1 MRCRKCGRDN
11 RSSRKFC
18 ADCGAPI
25 ATNCGRCG
33 ASNQPGERFCG
44 DCGASLSLAAPA
56 SDPDDRTSWSGLSS
70 SGEVVDGERKTITAL
85 FADIKGSTEL
95 VEELDPEEAQ
105 AIVDPA
111 LKMMIEA
118 VRHYDGYIVQSTGD
132 GIFALFGAPAAHEDH
147 PQRALYAAL
156 RIQDG
161 IRRHGDRLRSAGRAP
176 LQIRIGINSG
186 EVVMRSIRTGE
197 ATHEYAPI
205 GVTANLAARLQTL
218 ANPGST
224 VIAESTRR
232 LVEGYF
238 ALRPLGTSRVKGI
251 SEPVNIYEVVGLGPL
266 RTRIQRAAGRGLT
279 RFVGRELEMKTL
291 KHAAELA
298 RQGHGQI
305 VAVAGDPGVGK
316 SRLLFEFKATSQN
329 GWMVLETFSVSY
341 GKASAYLPLIELLQ
355 GYFKISTD
363 DDMRTRREKITG
375 RVLALDRTLEDTLP
389 YLFALLGMVD
399 SRDSVA
405 QMDAQVK
412 KRRTLEAVTRILLRE
427 SLNQPLTLVFE
438 DLHWVDDQTQEL
450 LNSFADSIACARV
463 LLLVNYRSGYISQW
477 SSKSYY
483 TELRLDP
490 LGDASAEAFLSS
502 LLGDAEDLQPLKRL
516 IINKAEGTPFFMEE
530 TVQMLFDEGSLVRDG
545 LVRATRP
552 VSELKIPPTV
562 QAILA
567 SRIDRLPSEEKELL
581 QTLAVIGWEF
591 TLALVGEVTKQ
602 AEEELRRQLDDLQTG
617 DFIYEQPAIG
627 ELEYAFKHAL
637 TQEVA
642 YGSLLVDRR
651 RTLHKKVAAAIETVY
666 QEQVDQHV
674 SELAHHYQQGGDVEK
689 AVHCLKRAAEQIA
702 QRSAVAEAHGQL
714 NDAITLLRTLPPS
727 QARDRIELGLHTAL
741 ATLLT
746 SKSVG
751 APEREPSLRRAYE
764 LSQRVGN
771 EHETIIMLWQLC
783 QLHIQQLRL
792 SEALQLAQ
800 RSLTL
805 ANVVEDPV
813 QKIGAWH
820 NVGETYFWTGKLK
833 PSRSY
838 LERAFSLYEATSP
851 EDLIRSFGSD
861 LWLATAF
868 FLLLADLILSG
879 PENTL
884 DWETQIARRAAASK
898 HPYSKALGMLFVQQS
913 AVLRGGDSDTIQAGL
928 TSIRQLCDEYGFPE
942 VLGWVEQFEAYARFR
957 QGDRESAIRQMIRA
971 IGKLDEVG
979 SLIRSTWR
987 FATLAQMQHHLGD
1000 HAALTAIVMALEKV
1014 EGTNERWCEAE
1025 VYRIAAEIG
1034 LQEFRGDSI
1043 TRLDCLARAIEIA
1056 REQGARWWE
1065 LRAATSLA
1073 RQLAGLGRSREACVV
1088 LGDICKR
1095 FNPDLD
1101 SADLKA
1107 AVVLL
1112 GQLQT

>member
-1 MRCRKCGRDN
+1 MRCSKCGRDN
-11 RSSRKFC
+11 RANRKFC
-18 ADCGAPI
+18 AECGAPI
-25 ATNCGRCG
+25 AICCGRCG
-33 ASNQPGERFCG
+33 ASNEPGERFCG
-44 DCGASLSLAAPA
+44 ECGASLSIRTPA
-56 SDPDDRTSWSGLSS
+56 SNLDNRLRSLSLFS
-70 SGEVVDGERKTITAL
+70 SPELTDGERKNITAV

-95 VEELDPEEAQ
+95 VEDLDPEEAQ

-147 PQRALYAAL
+147 AQRALYAAL
-156 RIQDG
+156 RMQDG
-161 IRRHGDRLRSAGRAP
+161 MRRYADNLRAAGRGP

-205 GVTANLAARLQTL
+205 GITANLAARLQTL

-238 ALRPLGTSRVKGI
+238 ALRSLGTSRVKGI
-251 SEPVNIYEVVGLGPL
+251 SDAVNIYEVIGLGAL
-266 RTRIQRAAGRGLT
+266 RTRLQRAAGRGLT
-279 RFVGRELEMKTL
+279 RFVGREAEMKAL
-291 KHAAELA
+291 KHAADLA

-316 SRLLFEFKATSQN
+316 SRLLFEFKATSQL

-341 GKASAYLPLIELLQ
+341 GKASAYLPLIELLNS
-355 GYFKISTD
+355 YFKIATD

-375 RVLALDRTLEDTLP
+375 RVLALDRALEDTLP

-399 SRDSVA
+399 NRDSVA
-405 QMDAQVK
+405 QMDVQLK

-427 SLNQPLTLVFE
+427 SLNQPLTLIFE
-438 DLHWVDDQTQEL
+438 DLHWIDEQTQEL
-450 LNSFADSIACARV
+450 LNLFGDLIGGSRV
-463 LLLVNYRSGYISQW
+463 LLLVNYRSGYVSNW
-477 SSKSYY
+477 NSKSYC
-483 TELRLDP
+483 TELRLEP
-490 LGDASAEAFLSS
+490 LGLDSAEAFLSS
-502 LLGDAEDLQPLKRL
+502 LLGHAEDLQPLKRL

-530 TVQMLFDEGSLVRDG
+530 TVQMLFDEGSLVRNG
-545 LVRATRP
+545 TVRITRP
-552 VSELKIPPTV
+552 VSDLKIPPTV

-567 SRIDRLPSEEKELL
+567 SRIDRLSAEQKELL

-591 TLALVGEVTKQ
+591 TLALVREVTRLPD
-602 AEEELRRQLDDLQTG
+602 EELQSQLDDLQSG
-617 DFIYEQPAIG
+617 GFIYEQPAIG
-627 ELEYAFKHAL
+627 ELEFSFKHAL

-642 YGSLLVDRR
+642 YGSLLLDRR
-651 RTLHKKVAAAIETVY
+651 RTLHRRVAAAIETIY

-674 SELAHHYQQGGDVEK
+674 SELAHHYEQSGEVEK

-714 NDAITLLRTLPPS
+714 NGAIALLRTLPPS
-727 QARDRIELGLHTAL
+727 QARDRLELGLQTAL

-771 EHETIIMLWQLC
+771 EHETITMLWQLC

-792 SEALQLAQ
+792 GEAHQLAQ

-820 NVGETYFWTGKLK
+820 NVGETCFWTGRLK
-833 PSRSY
+833 QSRSY
-838 LERAFSLYEATSP
+838 LEQAFRLYEATSP

-868 FLLLADLILSG
+868 FLLVADLILSG

-884 DWETQIARRAAASK
+884 AWETQISRRAAASK

-913 AVLRGGDSDTIQAGL
+913 AVLRGGDNGMIQSGL
-928 TSIRQLCDEYGFPE
+928 RSIRQLCDEYGFPE

-957 QGDRESAIRQMIRA
+957 QGDRESAISQMICA
-971 IGKLDEVG
+971 IDRLDKVG

-1000 HAALTAIVMALEKV
+1000 NAALAAIVTALEKV
-1014 EGTNERWCEAE
+1014 EHTDERWCEAE

-1034 LQEFRGDSI
+1034 LRQFRGDPVD
-1043 TRLDCLARAIEIA
+1043 TGRYLLRAIEIA
-1056 REQGARWWE
+1056 REQGATWWE
-1065 LRAATSLA
+1065 LRASTSLA
-1073 RQLAGLGRSREACVV
+1073 QHLASLGRVHEACAM

-1095 FNPDLD
+1095 FDPDLD
-1101 SADLKA
+1101 SADFKTATALLK
-1107 AVVLL
+1107 
-1112 GQLQT
+1112 QLQM